1 MLCPSAMSSG
11 TVLRDHH
18 RHKWE
23 KSFCEKQ
30 CCCYGLPGQYAY
42 AGYMPNKPSYI
53 AKAIPAQGSAEEK
66 VRWLL
71 PRRCEGWK
79 ASWFVCGQG
88 SDALFAC
95 WNHQGRNCLQAIA
108 SR

>member
-53 AKAIPAQGSAEEK
+53 AKAIPAQGSAKEK
-66 VRWLL
+66 VCWLL
-71 PRRCEGWK
+71 PRVRG
-79 ASWFVCGQG
+79 ANQQAALHANRVF
-88 SDALFAC
+88 DALFAC
-95 WNHQGRNCLQAIA
+95 
-108 SR
+108 